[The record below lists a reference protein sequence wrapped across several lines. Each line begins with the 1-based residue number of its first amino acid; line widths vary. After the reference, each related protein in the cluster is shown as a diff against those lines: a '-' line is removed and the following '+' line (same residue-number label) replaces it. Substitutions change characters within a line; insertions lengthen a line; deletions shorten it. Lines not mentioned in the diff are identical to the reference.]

1 MTCGF
6 VTIELRPLTYGKLTN
21 QSVTYVSGTC
31 VTLDSGL
38 YTLSKRGVQ
47 ATWQIRIG
55 EVHPRS
61 YPAASSFSTTFA
73 TDLL

>member
-21 QSVTYVSGTC
+21 HSVTYVSGTC

-38 YTLSKRGVQ
+38 N
-47 ATWQIRIG
+47 IG
-55 EVHPRS
+55 EEGLVSGEVLHHGALERGQ
-61 YPAASSFSTTFA
+61 SSNPG
-73 TDLL
+73 DPHRMLLPIL